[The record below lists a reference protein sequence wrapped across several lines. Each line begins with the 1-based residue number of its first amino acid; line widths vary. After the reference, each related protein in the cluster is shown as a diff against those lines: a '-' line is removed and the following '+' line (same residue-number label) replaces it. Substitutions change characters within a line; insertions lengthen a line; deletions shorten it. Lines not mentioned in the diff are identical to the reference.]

1 MSLTIGIS
9 KGSGSEKYKRYAA
22 WLHRSGEDV
31 ETIDLSASTDVEGDM
46 ARVDALLLTGGSDID
61 PNRYHQPEAESVCS
75 DIDRERDALEFR
87 LLEIAEERDLPVLA
101 ICRGLQ
107 VLNVHHGGTL
117 IPHLPDVLQGREDH
131 QKDGDKDR
139 MHEVEVVPGTL
150 LFKTVGDLQGEINT
164 AHHQAIGELG
174 HGLAISARAADGVI
188 EAVEWANP
196 SGKPYLL
203 AVQWHPERMPDQ
215 SSPFSA
221 SIREQFLFEAKSSR
235 ILARSTKPLP
245 KPDPEI
251 TPETEE
257 SSPSDPL
264 FPIIS

>member
-9 KGSGSEKYKRYAA
+9 KSSGSEKYKRYAA
-22 WLHRSGEDV
+22 WLHHDGEDV
-31 ETIDLSASTDVEGDM
+31 ETIDLSTSTDVEADM
-46 ARVDALLLTGGSDID
+46 SRVDALLLTGGSDID
-61 PNRYHQPEAESVCS
+61 PNRYHHPEAESVCA
-75 DIDRERDALEFR
+75 DIDYERDALEFR
-87 LLEIAEERDLPVLA
+87 LLGIAEERDLPVLA

-117 IPHLPDVLQGREDH
+117 IPHLPDVLQGREHH

-150 LFKTVGDLQGEINT
+150 LYKVVGDVSGEVNT

-174 HGLAISARAADGVI
+174 HGLAISARAVDGVI

-203 AVQWHPERMPDQ
+203 GVQWHPERMPDL
-215 SSPFSA
+215 SSPFSS
-221 SIREQFLFEAKSSR
+221 SILEQFLFEAKSSQ
-235 ILARSTKPLP
+235 ILARSTRPLP
-245 KPDPEI
+245 KSNPEI
-251 TPETEE
+251 TPEEAPP
-257 SSPSDPL
+257 SNSDPL
-264 FPIIS
+264 LPIIP